1 MAKLVVIVVACSIVM
16 SVVVTWI
23 VKGWALR
30 SGFVDRPGGHK
41 QHQAPIALGGGI
53 AIFVCAT
60 TPLIAGALI
69 ARWIGADDPPEWLP
83 QFIHPH
89 IAGMSGKL
97 STLLSITGGALVL
110 HVLGLIDDRKPLGP
124 GIKLAFQTAVAL
136 AIVVICRI
144 RAVEALG
151 TVASISITTFW
162 IVFTINAFNFLDNMD
177 GLSAGVAAIAACI
190 FACSATQTGQI
201 FVPIMA
207 WVLVGTLLG
216 FLMFNFAPAT
226 IFMGDAGSMVIGYLL
241 AILTILTTF
250 YDPEQGLAP
259 VGVLVPLIV
268 LAVPLYDVI
277 SVTIHRLRAGES
289 PFRGDQRHFSHR
301 LVRRG
306 MNVRAAV
313 CTIYLATGAT
323 GISAIIVPH
332 VDWSFAMLLF
342 AQCIFVVLIIAIL
355 EHAPATETG
364 KRIERVPE
372 KRVSNE

>member
-1 MAKLVVIVVACSIVM
+1 MATLVTIAVVGSFFM
-16 SVVVTWI
+16 SVLVTWI
-23 VKGWALR
+23 VKRWALR
-30 SGFVDRPGGHK
+30 MGFVDRPGGHK
-41 QHQAPIALGGGI
+41 QHESPIALGGGI
-53 AIFVCAT
+53 AIFVSAT
-60 TPLIAGALI
+60 LPLILGALA
-69 ARWIGADDPPEWLP
+69 ARWLGSAEPPEWLP
-83 QFIHPH
+83 DFIRPH
-89 IAGMSGKL
+89 LEGLSSKL
-97 STLLSITGGALVL
+97 GTLLSITTGAFVL
-110 HVLGLIDDRKPLGP
+110 HVLGLIDDRKALGP
-124 GIKLAFQTAVAL
+124 GIKLLIQTAVAL

-151 TVASISITTFW
+151 PVVSTTVTVFW
-162 IVFTINAFNFLDNMD
+162 IVFIINAFNFLDNMD
-177 GLSAGVAAIAACI
+177 GLSAGVAAIAASI

-216 FLMFNFAPAT
+216 FLMFNFAPASV
-226 IFMGDAGSMVIGYLL
+226 FMGDAGSMVVGYLL
-241 AILTILTTF
+241 AILTILTTY
-250 YDPEQGLAP
+250 YDPHQGLAP

-306 MNVRAAV
+306 MSVRAAV

-323 GISAIIVPH
+323 GISAIIVPR

-342 AQCIFVVLIIAIL
+342 TQCCFVVLIIAIL
-355 EHAPATETG
+355 EHAPVSTRPSDAQR
-364 KRIERVPE
+364 KSPE
-372 KRVSNE
+372 